1 MQPLL
6 PEEIELAE
14 AELAEVLETGGGTG
28 SASAG
33 AVPGDLGGGLG
44 GLPGAGAGAPGEE
57 DLPGSEPFEPADASG
72 AGASPAAELADLPEL
87 PPPGEDPPAGP
98 AAGPWGGPG
107 TGLGIGDDDPELAGL
122 PPLPAPDEAMPGT
135 GVGSDRGPGGF
146 EPEPWTTPSGDPLEA
161 EEGDSPDPGGAAIST
176 PFLCYVNLF
185 LAKHYCHL
193 YQQTG
198 EAAYLKRCRYYYARF
213 VRCRG

>member
-28 SASAG
+28 SGRAG
-33 AVPGDLGGGLG
+33 ALPADPGGAFD
-44 GLPGAGAGAPGEE
+44 LPGADAGAQGEE
-57 DLPGSEPFEPADASG
+57 DLPGSEPFEPADP
-72 AGASPAAELADLPEL
+72 AGASAAPELDDLPEL
-87 PPPGEDPPAGP
+87 PPPDEDPPAGP
-98 AAGPWGGPG
+98 AAGS
-107 TGLGIGDDDPELAGL
+107 GLGSGEDDPELAGL
-122 PPLPAPDEAMPGT
+122 PPLPAPDEEMPG
-135 GVGSDRGPGGF
+135 SGPGSSARDGGAVA
-146 EPEPWTTPSGDPLEA
+146 PEPWTAPSGGPLEA
-161 EEGDSPDPGGAAIST
+161 EAGDAPEPVGAAIST

-193 YQQTG
+193 FQQTG
-198 EAAYLKRCRYYYARF
+198 EVAYLKRCRYYYARF